1 MAGKFDFGGI
11 ATKYGIKCEDGLTLA
26 PGAFGGCDG
35 KKVPLVWNHQHGDV
49 ENVIGHAILEDRGDC
64 VYAHC
69 KFNNSKKA
77 QHAKECLGNDDIDAL
92 SIYANKLQKNGKN
105 VMHGVIREVSLVL
118 GGCNP
123 GALID
128 RNSVAVAHGF
138 DMDPDEI
145 DDLDEA
151 VIYHGLE
158 SIDVDDDDYEEDE
171 EMNDETVKEIWDGMT
186 DEQKQVCLAIAGQAV
201 EDALDD
207 GGEDVQHSCEEYD
220 DEEYDDEEYDD
231 EEYDDEEYDD
241 EECDDEEDFDDDE
254 EDYDMKHNVFEN
266 DEYVT
271 GPAISFDDRKQILA
285 DMKKYG
291 SLTESLK
298 HHMEDSDGVLAHA
311 VTPANYPT
319 NEDGSTQTYGV
330 ANIDWLFPDV
340 KNFTSGEPDFIMRD
354 QGWAEKLLSAAHH
367 TPFSRVKMMFAD
379 ITADEARAKGYIK
392 GNQKVEEVFTLLKR
406 TISPQTVYK
415 KQKMDRD
422 DIVDITDFDVVS
434 WIKKEMR
441 GMLNEEIARAILVG
455 DGRSTAYED
464 KISEDH
470 IKPVYNDA
478 DLYAIKIRLPYIAN
492 ESEDARAKRVIRAA
506 IKARTQYKGSGNPTM
521 YTTAEYKTNMLLLE
535 DGNGYSLYKTENE
548 LATKCRVKE
557 IEEVEIM
564 EGVNRTVTE
573 GTGADAT
580 TTTYDLAAIIFN
592 PTDYNIGTDRGGE
605 IHNFEQFDIDVNQQK
620 YLMETRVSGA
630 LVKPKSAII
639 IEIARAAG

>member
-26 PGAFGGCDG
+26 PGAFNGCDG

-49 ENVIGHAILEDRGDC
+49 ENVIGHAILEEKGDC

-123 GALID
+123 GAVID

-138 DMDPDEI
+138 DMDPEEI
-145 DDLDEA
+145 EDLDEA
-151 VIYHGLE
+151 IIYHGME
-158 SIDVDDDDYEEDE
+158 SIDTE
-171 EMNDETVKEIWDGMT
+171 
-186 DEQKQVCLAIAGQAV
+186 
-201 EDALDD
+201 
-207 GGEDVQHSCEEYD
+207 
-220 DEEYDDEEYDD
+220 
-231 EEYDDEEYDD
+231 
-241 EECDDEEDFDDDE
+241 DDDE
-254 EDYDMKHNVFEN
+254 EDEEDYEDDYEDEDADEDDDEEDDMKHAYDEDDEESSEETIEDVWNTMNDKQKKVCYALVGKAVEEATGEDDDEDDDEEDDMKHNVFEN
-266 DEYVT
+266 GEYVT
-271 GPAISFDDRKQILA
+271 GPVISIEDRKQVLA
-285 DMKKYG
+285 DMKRFG
-291 SLTESLK
+291 SLSESLK
-298 HHMEDSDGVLAHA
+298 HHMEDEDGVLMHA
-311 VTPANYPT
+311 VTPANYPK

-330 ANIDWLFPDV
+330 ANVDWLFPDV

-354 QGWAEKLLSAAHH
+354 QSWAEKLLSAAHH

-406 TISPQTVYK
+406 SITPQTVYK

-441 GMLNEEIARAILVG
+441 GMLDEEIARAILVG

-492 ESEDARAKRVIRAA
+492 ESDDARAKRVIRAA

-564 EGVNRTVTE
+564 EGINRTITE
-573 GTGADAT
+573 GTGTDAT

-605 IHNFEQFDIDVNQQK
+605 INNFEQFDIDVNQQK

-630 LVKPKSAII
+630 LVKPKSAIV